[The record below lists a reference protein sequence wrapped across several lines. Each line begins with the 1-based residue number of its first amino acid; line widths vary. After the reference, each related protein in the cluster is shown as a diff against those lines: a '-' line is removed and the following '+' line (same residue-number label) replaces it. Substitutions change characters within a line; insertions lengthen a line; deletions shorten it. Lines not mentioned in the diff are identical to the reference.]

1 MKNWDI
7 NESDKRNQA
16 GCPFCL
22 TRVVLP
28 AEEIVVDSFGKA
40 IYKVLYEDGVE
51 TLKAKGRFLSLL
63 LDKAPEFKKETK
75 MVNKSCS
82 QEMLTRIAGWINP
95 AFNIADEAARFRTA
109 LLEDEGLSEFW
120 ANTICN
126 AFAESL
132 KDVRGDPVEAQIP
145 VEKTE
150 MRPSAPLEH
159 PLPVPAPKVN
169 TAPAGVP
176 SEEVKQKSP
185 VTSYSPSPEGTGSLA
200 DRLEAFYQAAQKNKS
215 PKENP
220 PEDFLMDGN
229 RLIRYKGNS
238 VAVTIPNGTVSIETG
253 AFSNYTKLVC
263 VSMPDTLEEI
273 KANAFYGCDAL
284 STVHFSKNIKKL
296 GVFSFRQCPN
306 LKSVK
311 IPSETQLEG
320 SVFDHGVSI
329 SRYRS

>member
-1 MKNWDI
+1 
-7 NESDKRNQA
+7 
-16 GCPFCL
+16 
-22 TRVVLP
+22 
-28 AEEIVVDSFGKA
+28 
-40 IYKVLYEDGVE
+40 
-51 TLKAKGRFLSLL
+51 
-63 LDKAPEFKKETK
+63 
-75 MVNKSCS
+75 
-82 QEMLTRIAGWINP
+82 
-95 AFNIADEAARFRTA
+95 
-109 LLEDEGLSEFW
+109 
-120 ANTICN
+120 
-126 AFAESL
+126 
-132 KDVRGDPVEAQIP
+132 
-145 VEKTE
+145 
-150 MRPSAPLEH
+150 
-159 PLPVPAPKVN
+159 
-169 TAPAGVP
+169 
-176 SEEVKQKSP
+176 
-185 VTSYSPSPEGTGSLA
+185 
-200 DRLEAFYQAAQKNKS
+200 
-215 PKENP
+215 
-220 PEDFLMDGN
+220 MDGN